1 MKKLHLICN
10 AHLDPIWQWTWDEG
24 FSAVLATFKS
34 AADLAE
40 EFDYVFCHGE
50 ALLYEE
56 IEKKAP
62 ALFKRIQDLVKRGKW
77 VVTGGWYLQP
87 DVLMPCGESIV
98 RQIEV
103 GQKYFQEKFGI
114 TPTVATNYDSFGH
127 SLGLVQIMKKF
138 GYNGYLI
145 CRPGSWQFDYPS
157 RFFNWVAPD
166 GSSIPV
172 SHSSSYNSVLGKAVE
187 KIQGY
192 ACGNVGGM
200 LGAEQTAGS
209 RADLEDVDYVLWGV
223 GNHGGGPSRKDLQD
237 IANLKIEDVE
247 LVHSTPERL
256 FSDNIHIGGEVK
268 TSLITCMPGCYATMA
283 RLKMAYRE
291 TENVF
296 YATEKMLSVAKMAGY
311 NVDLSDMKVAEK
323 KMLLAMFH
331 DILPGTSIVEG
342 EQDGMELLSMTKKI
356 VKDYRTGAFLY
367 LVMGEDVAKEGEFP
381 VFVFNYMPYEVQ
393 TPITVEFSLAD
404 QNWSEEFHYTPVV
417 YAGGVEIPCQ
427 TVKEGSTLNL
437 DWRKR
442 IVFEGKLK
450 PMGITK
456 FSVYVKQTPAQSKKA
471 APCTIEAYLPKLLRE
486 PISLEMREDTVDPWG
501 MSNEELKG
509 LGKNPKPFRLMS
521 EQEAAA
527 FCGVK
532 EAISPVRKIEDGA
545 VLTSVE
551 VFYTA
556 DNTNAV
562 IEYKLYKNQPY
573 FDLKATIEYADKN
586 KLIRLK
592 VPTPQGVVVGD
603 GPYIVEEKPRNAEIC
618 FQKWFGVKT
627 DNGEIFS
634 IINNCTYAGKAED
647 GYLALDLVRGAGY
660 CVHPIADRELYPQD
674 RYLPRIEGG
683 RYEFNLRIYQAS
695 VDKVCAEAELYNQAP
710 YAINVFPT
718 GGDKKSASLYVDK
731 AVSMPVCKI
740 SDNGYVMRFFNP
752 NATAQEFTLTIGD
765 KTKALSLAPY
775 EIVSVEY
782 TDEITVSHETIL
794 T

>member
-1 MKKLHLICN
+1 
-10 AHLDPIWQWTWDEG
+10 
-24 FSAVLATFKS
+24 
-34 AADLAE
+34 
-40 EFDYVFCHGE
+40 
-50 ALLYEE
+50 
-56 IEKKAP
+56 
-62 ALFKRIQDLVKRGKW
+62 
-77 VVTGGWYLQP
+77 
-87 DVLMPCGESIV
+87 
-98 RQIEV
+98 
-103 GQKYFQEKFGI
+103 
-114 TPTVATNYDSFGH
+114 
-127 SLGLVQIMKKF
+127 
-138 GYNGYLI
+138 
-145 CRPGSWQFDYPS
+145 
-157 RFFNWVAPD
+157 
-166 GSSIPV
+166 
-172 SHSSSYNSVLGKAVE
+172 
-187 KIQGY
+187 
-192 ACGNVGGM
+192 M

-283 RLKMAYRE
+283 KLKMAYRE

-296 YATEKMLSVAKMAGY
+296 YATEKMLSIAKLAGY
-311 NVDLSDMKVAEK
+311 DIDTSDMKVAEK

-331 DILPGTSIVEG
+331 DILPGTSIPEG
-342 EQDGMELLSMTKKI
+342 EQDGMELLSMAKKI

-417 YAGGVEIPCQ
+417 YLDGEEIPSQ
-427 TVKEGSTLNL
+427 TIKEGSTLNL

-456 FSVYVKQTPAQSKKA
+456 FSVYVKKKPIKSKTA
-471 APCTIEAYLPKLLRE
+471 EPCTIDSYLPKLLRA
-486 PISLEMREDTVDPWG
+486 PISLEMREDTADPWG

-521 EQEAAA
+521 EEEAAA
-527 FCGVK
+527 FCGVS
-532 EAISPVRKIEDGA
+532 APISPVRRIEDGDI
-545 VLTSVE
+545 LTSVE
-551 VFYTA
+551 ALYTA
-556 DNTNAV
+556 DNTNAA
-562 IEYKLYKNQPY
+562 IEYKVYKNQPY
-573 FDLKATIEYADKN
+573 FDVKLTVEYADKN
-586 KLIRLK
+586 KLVRLK
-592 VPTPQGVVVGD
+592 IPAPNGVIMGD
-603 GPYIVEEKPRNAEIC
+603 GPYIVEEKPTDAEIS
-618 FQKWFGVKT
+618 FQKWLGVKT
-627 DNGEIFS
+627 ENGEIFS
-634 IINNCTYAGKAED
+634 IINNCAYAGKAED

-660 CVHPIADRELYPQD
+660 CIHPIGARELYPQD

-683 RYEFNLRIYQAS
+683 RYEFNFRIYQAS
-695 VDKVCAEAELYNQAP
+695 IGQVCAEAELFNQAP

-718 GGDKKSASLYVDK
+718 GGDKKSASLCVDK
-731 AVSMPVCKI
+731 SVVMPVCKI

-752 NATAQEFTLTIGD
+752 NADAQEFTLTIGD
-765 KTKALSLAPY
+765 KTERLSLAPY

-782 TDEITVSHETIL
+782 AGELTVSHEKIL